1 MKIYPNQNVNVEQVI
16 PFPDEVHT
24 TDQEWWMIYDADTR
38 VIVIEPLQGTAL
50 QIAAPVEADNPT
62 GRGSVNVNC
71 TESLQPFASV
81 TRIE

>member
-38 VIVIEPLQGTAL
+38 VIVIEPLQCSGYTSSPFTMVIADTKEELEQYITDHGLTA
-50 QIAAPVEADNPT
+50 QIN
-62 GRGSVNVNC
+62 
-71 TESLQPFASV
+71 
-81 TRIE
+81 